1 MLWGAIQIKMW
12 IEPLNLE
19 LWIINVLS
27 GSSEIFT
34 AIALIMIFSLAG
46 YFRMGILTTILI
58 LGMFL
63 VIFSGYVDISIYY
76 LVIVISATLIGFGI
90 KRIVSTN

>member
-1 MLWGAIQIKMW
+1 
-12 IEPLNLE
+12 
-19 LWIINVLS
+19 
-27 GSSEIFT
+27 
-34 AIALIMIFSLAG
+34 
-46 YFRMGILTTILI
+46 MGILTTILI

>member
-76 LVIVISATLIGFGI
+76 LVIIISATLIGFGI